1 MRLLSRLLGA
11 ALCALGDILGH
22 TAGSAPPANVRRRL
36 LLQLADDLRAALIA
50 GDIDAA
56 EKIHADI
63 ARLLGDAPGGAR

>member
-1 MRLLSRLLGA
+1 MRLFSRLLGA
-11 ALCALGDILGH
+11 ALCAL
-22 TAGSAPPANVRRRL
+22 RKRL

-50 GDIDAA
+50 GNIDAA